1 MEALLGWDSVFTF
14 FSECGVAVEGVLI
27 LLMVRVRLF
36 RAFPAFLIWVCWSFV
51 NDIYFLAINYQ
62 NYQAPLRTFEIE
74 TAVDSILMF
83 AVLVELA
90 WSVLRPIRS
99 SLPRYSW
106 LVIVG
111 LILVAGGVVWF
122 IAGLTV
128 PGYLT
133 SEGQVFFRLQQTG
146 AILRVVVFLAMA
158 GFSQLLSIGWRN
170 RELQIATGFGFYSI
184 VSLAVTILHTHQLST
199 SPQYH
204 WLDEAVAVSYILALT
219 YWVFAFATREAER
232 REFTPQMQSFLLAAA
247 GSARA
252 ARIGMADSSSVNSRK
267 NNE

>member
-1 MEALLGWDSVFTF
+1 LGWDSVFTG
-14 FSECGVAVEGVLI
+14 CGTAVEAILI
-27 LLMVRVRLF
+27 LLMLRVRLF
-36 RAFPAFLIWVCWSFV
+36 KAFPAFLMWVCWSFLI
-51 NDIYFLAINYQ
+51 DTYYFFAVTYLKYTPPLDLYEFQIAI
-62 NYQAPLRTFEIE
+62 
-74 TAVDSILMF
+74 DSILMF

-90 WSVLRPIRS
+90 WSALRPIRS

-106 LVIVG
+106 MAVVG
-111 LILVAGGVVWF
+111 LTLIAGIVVWF
-122 IAGLTV
+122 IAGFAV
-128 PGYLT
+128 PENLPPEYKVL
-133 SEGQVFFRLQQTG
+133 FRLQQTG

-184 VSLAVTILHTHQLST
+184 VSLTVTILHTHQSSL

-204 WLDEAVAVSYILALT
+204 TLDEASGASYLLALC

-232 REFTPQMQSFLLAAA
+232 RDFTPQMQNFLLAAA

-252 ARIGMADSSSVNSRK
+252 ARVGLASTMARDSRK
-267 NNE
+267 TDK

>member
-1 MEALLGWDSVFTF
+1 LGLDSVLTG
-14 FSECGVAVEGVLI
+14 CGVAAEAILI
-27 LLMVRVRLF
+27 LLLLRSRLF
-36 RAFPAFLIWVCWSFV
+36 RTFPAFLMYVCLSFV
-51 NDIYFLAINYQ
+51 NDTYFFVVALQKYQ
-62 NYQAPLRTFEIE
+62 PPLRVYDISIS
-74 TAVDSILMF
+74 VDSILMF

-99 SLPRYSW
+99 SLPKYSW
-106 LVIVG
+106 LAIVG
-111 LILVAGGVVWF
+111 LILIAGAAVWF
-122 IAGLTV
+122 VAGLTV

-133 SEGQVFFRLQQTG
+133 PEGKAFFRLQQTG
-146 AILRVVVFLAMA
+146 AILRVVVFLSMA

-184 VSLAVTILHTHQLST
+184 VSLAVTILHTHQLSSAT
-199 SPQYH
+199 PQYH
-204 WLDEAVAVSYILALT
+204 WLDEVGAASYMFALC

-252 ARIGMADSSSVNSRK
+252 ARIGMASSSSVTSRK
-267 NNE
+267 NDE

>member
-1 MEALLGWDSVFTF
+1 LGWDSVFTG
-14 FSECGVAVEGVLI
+14 CGVAAEAVLI
-27 LLMVRVRLF
+27 LLLLRVRLF
-36 RAFPAFLIWVCWSFV
+36 RTFPAFLMWVCWSFV
-51 NDIYFLAINYQ
+51 NDTYFLAINYQ
-62 NYQAPLRTFEIE
+62 NYQSPLRVFEIE
-74 TAVDSILMF
+74 TVVDSILMF

-99 SLPRYSW
+99 SLPKYSW
-106 LVIVG
+106 LAIVG
-111 LILVAGGVVWF
+111 LILVAGTVVWF
-122 IAGLTV
+122 VAGLTV

-133 SEGQVFFRLQQTG
+133 PEGQGFFRLQQTG

-184 VSLAVTILHTHQLST
+184 VSLAVTVMHTYQNST

-204 WLDEAVAVSYILALT
+204 WLDEAVGASYIFALT

-252 ARIGMADSSSVNSRK
+252 ARIGLADSSSVNSRK
-267 NNE
+267 NDK

>member
-1 MEALLGWDSVFTF
+1 LGWDSVFSF
-14 FSECGVAVEGVLI
+14 FSECGVAVEGILI
-27 LLMVRVRLF
+27 LLLIRARIF
-36 RAFPAFLIWVCWSFV
+36 RAFPAFTIWVCWSFV

-74 TAVDSILMF
+74 IAVDSILMF

-106 LVIVG
+106 LAIVA
-111 LILVAGGVVWF
+111 LILIAGTVVWF
-122 IAGLTV
+122 VAGLAV
-128 PGYLT
+128 PGNVT
-133 SEGQVFFRLQQTG
+133 QAGRVFFRLQQTG

-158 GFSQLLSIGWRN
+158 GMSQLLSIGWRN

-184 VSLAVTILHTHQLST
+184 ISLAVTVMHTHQAPGT
-199 SPQYH
+199 PQYH
-204 WLDEAVAVSYILALT
+204 LLDEAVAASYIFALA

-247 GSARA
+247 GSARTT
-252 ARIGMADSSSVNSRK
+252 RIGIANSSSVNPRK
-267 NNE
+267 TDE

>member
-1 MEALLGWDSVFTF
+1 MGWDSVFTG
-14 FSECGVAVEGVLI
+14 CGAAAEAVLI
-27 LLMVRVRLF
+27 LLLLRVRLF
-36 RAFPAFLIWVCWSFV
+36 RTFPAFLVWVCFSFV

-62 NYQAPLRTFEIE
+62 NYQAPLRVFEIS
-74 TAVDSILMF
+74 TVVDSVLMF

-99 SLPRYSW
+99 SLPSYSW
-106 LVIVG
+106 IAIVV
-111 LILVAGGVVWF
+111 LILIAGTIVWF
-122 IAGLTV
+122 AAGLTFPV
-128 PGYLT
+128 ALT
-133 SEGQVFFRLQQTG
+133 REGRFFFRLQQTG
-146 AILRVVVFLAMA
+146 ATLRVVVFLAMA

-184 VSLAVTILHTHQLST
+184 VSLAVTVLHTYQVPA

-204 WLDEAVAVSYILALT
+204 WLDEAVGVSYIFALT

-232 REFTPQMQSFLLAAA
+232 KEFTPQMQSFLLAAA

-252 ARIGMADSSSVNSRK
+252 ARIGMASSPSGKSRK
-267 NNE
+267 SGE

>member
-1 MEALLGWDSVFTF
+1 MGWDSVLTG
-14 FSECGVAVEGVLI
+14 CGVAAEAVVI
-27 LLMVRVRLF
+27 LLLLRLRLF
-36 RAFPAFLIWVCWSFV
+36 RTFPAFFTYVCWSLL
-51 NDIYFLAINYQ
+51 NDIYFLTINYQ
-62 NYQAPLRTFEIE
+62 NYQSSLHVWEVSISA
-74 TAVDSILMF
+74 DSILMF

-106 LVIVG
+106 LAIVALLLVCG
-111 LILVAGGVVWF
+111 TIVWFVAGL
-122 IAGLTV
+122 AV
-128 PGYLT
+128 PEYLYP
-133 SEGQVFFRLQQTG
+133 EGKAFFRLQQTG

-158 GFSQLLSIGWRN
+158 ALSQLLSIGWRN

-204 WLDEAVAVSYILALT
+204 WLDEAGSASYVIALC
-219 YWVFAFATREAER
+219 YWAFAFATKEAER

-252 ARIGMADSSSVNSRK
+252 ARIGLADTSSQDRRK
-267 NNE
+267 SD

>member
-1 MEALLGWDSVFTF
+1 MGWDSALTG
-14 FSECGVAVEGVLI
+14 CGAAAEAVLI
-27 LLMVRVRLF
+27 LLLVRLRLF
-36 RAFPAFLIWVCWSFV
+36 RTFPAFLIYVCWSFV

-62 NYQAPLRTFEIE
+62 NFQPTLRVWDISI
-74 TAVDSILMF
+74 ALDSVLMF

-106 LVIVG
+106 LAIAAI
-111 LILVAGGVVWF
+111 ILVAGTLTWF
-122 IAGLTV
+122 IAGMSI
-128 PGYLT
+128 PEYLT
-133 SEGQVFFRLQQTG
+133 AEGKAFFRLQQTG

-184 VSLAVTILHTHQLST
+184 VSLGVTVLHTHLAKSH
-199 SPQYH
+199 SLYH
-204 WLDEAVAVSYILALT
+204 LLDESASVSYFFALS

-232 REFTPQMQSFLLAAA
+232 REFTPQMQHFLLAAA
-247 GSARA
+247 GSARS
-252 ARIGMADSSSVNSRK
+252 ARIDMANSSSVNSRK
-267 NNE
+267 NGQ